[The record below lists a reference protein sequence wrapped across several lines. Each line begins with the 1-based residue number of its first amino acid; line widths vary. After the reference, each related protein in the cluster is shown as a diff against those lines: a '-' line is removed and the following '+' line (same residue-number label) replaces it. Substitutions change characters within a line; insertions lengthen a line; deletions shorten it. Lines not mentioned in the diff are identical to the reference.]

1 PPRGEVAAGAH
12 FHRMARKP
20 REDVADGISHVF
32 ARGNDRRVIYRDDT
46 DRQTYLRF
54 LARAVRQFRW
64 GVLAYCLMPNHVHLL
79 IETPL
84 ANLGAGMR
92 WLHGL
97 YAREFN
103 DRHGR
108 SGHLFQGRYGSV
120 RVNSD
125 EQLWGVAA
133 YIAMNPVEAGLCD
146 APEDWEWS
154 SHAATVRGRGPRW
167 LDDGR
172 LLFHLAG
179 GVGDPRE
186 RYCSMFR

>member
-1 PPRGEVAAGAH
+1 
-12 FHRMARKP
+12 MARKP

-32 ARGNDRRVIYRDDT
+32 ARGNDRRVIYRDDS
-46 DRQTYLRF
+46 DRQTYLRL
-54 LARAVRQFRW
+54 LARAVTQFRW

-108 SGHLFQGRYGSV
+108 SGHVFQGRYGSV
-120 RVNSD
+120 RVKSD

-133 YIAMNPVEAGLCD
+133 YIAMNPVEAAAHAGWMMAGC
-146 APEDWEWS
+146 S
-154 SHAATVRGRGPRW
+154 STSPGPGATRESGTARCSDRSTKPGRGRASLW
-167 LDDGR
+167 
-172 LLFHLAG
+172 
-179 GVGDPRE
+179 RE
-186 RYCSMFR
+186 LVVATPCGASAAPSG